1 MTTSLYQSENFDDMT
16 LEEVIGSLMVY
27 VEKLHDLFLRKEEKA
42 LLTKASTKRDQEESN
57 HERGRGRERGTCQG
71 RHS

>member
-1 MTTSLYQSENFDDMT
+1 
-16 LEEVIGSLMVY
+16 MVY